1 MDDTETLLNLAYA
14 VHDGVRQE
22 QLLTQYVQHH
32 VRADSSANGP
42 EADRATK
49 KSLPDTF
56 QIFGKKNRKLLT
68 CLRSKLRVKL
78 AHSLIEFF
86 HPRCYLKFASRSQL
100 LLRALRIPIK
110 RTRHSLRHLRHATI
124 QMFILK
130 AIEATLEP
138 FFFKHLNA
146 TTEHVSHTFAC
157 TNFLSPPTP
166 ALPPCPPPVL
176 HP

>member
-1 MDDTETLLNLAYA
+1 MDDTEAPINLAYA

-68 CLRSKLRVKL
+68 CLSSKLRVKL
-78 AHSLIEFF
+78 AHSLIDFF
-86 HPRCYLKFASRSQL
+86 HPRCRLKFAR
-100 LLRALRIPIK
+100 RY
-110 RTRHSLRHLRHATI
+110 
-124 QMFILK
+124 
-130 AIEATLEP
+130 
-138 FFFKHLNA
+138 
-146 TTEHVSHTFAC
+146 
-157 TNFLSPPTP
+157 
-166 ALPPCPPPVL
+166 
-176 HP
+176 